1 MPLALRHARGHIITT
16 MRICIGLV
24 LATAAW
30 AQPSAPPPIAPP
42 PLRAAAALISDY
54 GNLQRYAADN
64 RTVPAPAA
72 GEQRV
77 VFMGDSITDGWGRN
91 VKVPFFPGK
100 PYINRGISGQT
111 TAQMLLRFYPDVVA
125 LKPKAVLILA
135 GTNDIG
141 GNLGPVPLESIENNL
156 AAMSDIAR
164 ANGIRV
170 ILAALTPVCDYH
182 RPQTAQ
188 RPPEKINELNRWIKD
203 FAARNHFV
211 YLDYFTPTADDKGFF
226 KAEITNDGLHPN
238 EAGYAIM
245 GPLAQ
250 KAIDEALSK

>member
-1 MPLALRHARGHIITT
+1 
-16 MRICIGLV
+16 MRICLV
-24 LATAAW
+24 FVAAAAAW
-30 AQPSAPPPIAPP
+30 AQPSAPAQPVTPP
-42 PLRAAAALISDY
+42 PLRGVANLISDY
-54 GNLQRYAADN
+54 GNLKRYEADN
-64 RTVPAPAA
+64 QKVQPPAA
-72 GEQRV
+72 GEERV

-111 TAQMLLRFYPDVVA
+111 TAQMLLRFYPDVVE

-141 GNLGPVPLESIENNL
+141 GNLGAVTMESIENNL

-164 ANGIRV
+164 ANGIKV
-170 ILAALTPVCDYH
+170 ILASLTPVCDYH

-188 RPPEKINELNRWIKD
+188 RPPEKIAELNRWMKD
-203 FAARNHFV
+203 YAARNRFV
-211 YLDYFTPTADDKGFF
+211 YLDYFSSTVDDKGFF

-245 GPLAQ
+245 APLAQ
-250 KAIDEALSK
+250 KAIDQALAK